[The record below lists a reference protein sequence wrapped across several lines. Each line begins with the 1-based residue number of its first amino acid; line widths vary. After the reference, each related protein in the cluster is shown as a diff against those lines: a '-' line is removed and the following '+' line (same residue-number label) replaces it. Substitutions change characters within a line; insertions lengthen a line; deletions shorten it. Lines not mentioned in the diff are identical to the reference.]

1 MKLNDVLD
9 KTIQFFKEK
18 KLDSPRLD
26 AELLIAHAL
35 KLERMQ
41 LYMKYEAPL
50 SETEVAACR
59 EVVRRRSHG
68 EPVAYITGDKGFYGH
83 IFSVGAG
90 VLIPRPETEHLVEL
104 ALEFIKEK
112 KILNPR
118 ILDLGAGSG
127 CIGFSVLKNQADAIL
142 VSVEKSAEAFAYLQ
156 KNCDALGLQERVDL
170 KLASANDLIADQ
182 LGNFDIILANPPY
195 IAADDPALEAAVKK
209 FEPAAALFAEGNGL
223 QLLLAWSK
231 QFSGLLK
238 TPGLMAF
245 EMGYLQAAEMRG
257 HFSALNI
264 FNTVEI
270 VKDLSGLDRIVKGV
284 QY

>member
-1 MKLNDVLD
+1 MKLKDVLD
-9 KTIQFFKEK
+9 KSIQFFKDK

-50 SETEVAACR
+50 SDAEVANCR
-59 EVVRRRSHG
+59 EVVRRRSQG
-68 EPVAYITGDKGFYGH
+68 EPVAYITGDKGFYGFNF
-83 IFSVGAG
+83 IVGPG

-104 ALEFIKEK
+104 ALDFIKLK
-112 KILNPR
+112 KISNPR

-127 CIGFSVLKNQADAIL
+127 CVGFSVLKNQSDATL

-156 KNCDALGLQERVDL
+156 KNCAELNLTDRVEL
-170 KLASANDLIADQ
+170 IHASANDLPIS
-182 LGNFDIILANPPY
+182 LLEEFDIILANPPY
-195 IAADDPALEAAVKK
+195 IAANDPALENNVKK
-209 FEPAAALFAEGNGL
+209 FEPSEALFAESNGL
-223 QLLLAWSK
+223 EILFAWTK
-231 QFSGLLK
+231 QFTAVLK

-245 EMGYLQAAEMRG
+245 EMGYLQGPQMLK
-257 HFSALNI
+257 HVVDLNF

-284 QY
+284 RY